1 MDSDDGAFAMVAV
14 YHRGGV
20 WALRHAVPEG
30 LRAAG
35 HVIGCDIAL
44 RRGDVT
50 TFRETVA
57 AEIRSDHPERSDE
70 HTSEL
75 QSLMRLSYAVFCLQ
89 NKRPIS
95 EYHQTR
101 ESPDGLGILNDAM
114 IYSIVSPPNCNN
126 CTL

>member
-57 AEIRSDHPERSDE
+57 AEIRSDNPEIRVCDFG
-70 HTSEL
+70 H
-75 QSLMRLSYAVFCLQ
+75 VG
-89 NKRPIS
+89 
-95 EYHQTR
+95 
-101 ESPDGLGILNDAM
+101 DGGLNFNLVWPPEAGPMPAGLADNLRVPVAAGSVAG
-114 IYSIVSPPNCNN
+114 YGGDFQAAHGGGPPN
-126 CTL
+126 